1 MKTKKKKNKNL
12 MSVYFLAGILCLSF
26 SFLSCTGQKTDDV
39 AQQAYDL
46 RISGHA
52 DSAISVLNVALESDP
67 GNAAAWYEL
76 ARAKHHAL
84 LAGQK
89 YEISE
94 IVANASEASVLE
106 PGNVIYA
113 YYEGTIKFLDVYMDM
128 MRGKEEVK
136 EKMLASNEA
145 FENALK
151 VDACYAPALITLIEI
166 NAMLPPEMGGD
177 YQKAENFVAQ
187 LDECS
192 PVNGLKGQVFL
203 LPEDASLVEFWQTA
217 YEANPGEAAV
227 AEELGR
233 AWLMDGDI
241 ENGRKFIEEA
251 VSLDPD
257 KSPALIDLGRATV
270 MFARRDTA
278 NTKSLAVDALAAFQ
292 QYLDLNPDAPGSI
305 KAFTYRMMAR
315 ASKMS
320 GDENKAEEYGVKT
333 KELDPFCSRASA
345 SPPEYLFV
353 APGVVPE
360 NTPYFSRPF

>member
-26 SFLSCTGQKTDDV
+26 SFLSCIGQKTDNV
-39 AQQAYDL
+39 VQQAYDL

-52 DSAISVLNVALESDP
+52 DSAIAILNVALESNP
-67 GNAAAWYEL
+67 ENAAAWYEL

-84 LAGQK
+84 MAGQK

-94 IVANASEASVLE
+94 IIANASEASVLE

-113 YYEGTIKFLDVYMDM
+113 YYEGIVKFLDVYMNM
-128 MRGKEEVK
+128 MRGNEDVK

-145 FENALK
+145 FEKALK

-203 LPEDASLVEFWQTA
+203 LPEDASLVKFWEDA
-217 YEANPGEAAV
+217 YKANPDEATV

-233 AWLMDGDI
+233 AWLLEGDVA
-241 ENGRKFIEEA
+241 NGKLFIEEA

-257 KSPALIDLGRATV
+257 KSSALIDLGRATG
-270 MFARRDTA
+270 MSIMRDPE
-278 NTKSLAVDALAAFQ
+278 NKQSLAINAIAAFQ
-292 QYLDLNPDAPGSI
+292 QYLDMNPDAPGSI
-305 KAFTYRMMAR
+305 KAYTYNMMAKV
-315 ASKMS
+315 SKMS
-320 GDENKAEEYGVKT
+320 GDESKAEEYRAKSA
-333 KELDPFCSRASA
+333 KLDPFRSRASG

-353 APGVVPE
+353 APDVIPE
-360 NTPYFSRPF
+360 NITYFSRPF

>member
-12 MSVYFLAGILCLSF
+12 MSAYFLAGILCISF
-26 SFLSCTGQKTDDV
+26 SFLSCIEQKADDV
-39 AQQAYDL
+39 VQQAYDL

-52 DSAISVLNVALESDP
+52 DSAIAVLNVTLESDP

-106 PGNVIYA
+106 PGNVAYA
-113 YYEGTIKFLDVYMDM
+113 YYEGIIKFLDVYMDI

-136 EKMLASNEA
+136 EKMLASGEA
-145 FENALK
+145 FEKALK

-177 YQKAENFVAQ
+177 YQKAENYAAQ
-187 LDECS
+187 LNECS

-203 LPEDASLVEFWQTA
+203 LPEDASLVEFWQIA
-217 YEANPGEAAV
+217 YEANPGDATV

-233 AWLMDGDI
+233 AWLMDGNI
-241 ENGRKFIEEA
+241 INGRQFIEEA

-257 KSPALIDLGRATV
+257 KSSVFLDLGRATT
-270 MFARRDTA
+270 MFAMRDSA
-278 NTKSLAVDALAAFQ
+278 NAKSLAVDALTAFQ
-292 QYLDLNPDAPGSI
+292 QYLDMNPDAPGSI
-305 KAFTYRMMAR
+305 KAFTYQMMAR
-315 ASKMS
+315 ASNIL
-320 GDENKAEEYGVKT
+320 GDESKAEEYGAKT
-333 KELDPFCSRASA
+333 KELDPFRSRASA

-353 APGVVPE
+353 APGIVPE
-360 NTPYFSRPF
+360 NTTYFSRPF